1 METRLHETG
10 GGRSTDPTRQYDW
23 TLGGVFET
31 DSLPHQLSMSLHT
44 LPNVRGPLRSEMM
57 IIVGVMI
64 SRMKRLRFQD
74 QEVFPV
80 SC

>member
-10 GGRSTDPTRQYDW
+10 GGLSTDPTRQHDW
-23 TLGGVFET
+23 TLAGVFET
-31 DSLPHQLSMSLHT
+31 DSLPHQISMSLHT
-44 LPNVRGPLRSEMM
+44 IPNVRGPLRSEMM

-64 SRMKRLRFQD
+64 SRMRRLRFQD

-80 SC
+80 SY